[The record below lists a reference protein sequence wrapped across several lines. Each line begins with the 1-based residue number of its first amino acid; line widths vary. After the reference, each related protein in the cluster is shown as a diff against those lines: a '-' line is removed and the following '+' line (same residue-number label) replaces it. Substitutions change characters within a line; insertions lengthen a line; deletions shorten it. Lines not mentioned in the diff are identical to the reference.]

1 MDLASVL
8 LFAAALTIAAAIPG
22 PSIAALIARVLTQG
36 PGRNIGFTAGLVV
49 GDMLWLAAAVYGLA
63 AVAAEAHQVI
73 VVLKYLGAAYL
84 IYLAYK
90 MWTAPAADPLPS
102 APKGRKHLGSFAG
115 GITMGLSN
123 PKTMLF
129 YLALVPNLIPLSQM
143 EASTFA
149 ELVGVQAVV
158 LTVVLGVYLF
168 GATYARQFIASQ
180 RHMRIANRGSALL
193 MGGAAALVATRS

>member
-8 LFAAALTIAAAIPG
+8 LFAVALLIAAAIPG

-36 PGRNIGFTAGLVV
+36 AGRNVGFTAGLVV

-63 AVAAEAHQVI
+63 TLAAEAHQVI

-90 MWTAPAADPLPS
+90 MWTAPAAEPLPAAAS
-102 APKGRKHLGSFAG
+102 GRKHLGSFAG

-129 YLALVPNLIPLSQM
+129 YPLVPNLIPLS
-143 EASTFA
+143 EVGASTFA
-149 ELVGVQAVV
+149 ELLGVQAIV
-158 LTVVLGVYLF
+158 LAVVLGAYLY
-168 GATYARQFIASQ
+168 GASYARNFIASQ
-180 RHMRIANRGSALL
+180 RHMRMANRGSAVL
-193 MGGAAALVATRS
+193 MTGAAALVATRS

>member
-8 LFAAALTIAAAIPG
+8 LFAVALTIAAAIPG

-36 PGRNIGFTAGLVV
+36 PGRNVGFTAGLVV
-49 GDMLWLAAAVYGLA
+49 ADVLWLAAAVYGLA
-63 AVAAEAHQVI
+63 AVATQAHQVVI
-73 VVLKYLGAAYL
+73 VLKYLGAAYL
-84 IYLAYK
+84 VYLACK

-102 APKGRKHLGSFAG
+102 APRGRNHLGSFAG

-129 YLALVPNLIPLSQM
+129 YLALVPNLIPLSQVGTR
-143 EASTFA
+143 TFA

-158 LTVVLGVYLF
+158 LTIVLGVYLF
-168 GATYARQFIASQ
+168 GATYARRFFASR

>member
-8 LFAAALTIAAAIPG
+8 LFAVALLIAAAIPG
-22 PSIAALIARVLTQG
+22 PSIATLIARVLTQG
-36 PGRNIGFTAGLVV
+36 AGRNIGFTAGLVV

-63 AVAAEAHQVI
+63 TLAAEAHQVI

-90 MWTAPAADPLPS
+90 MWTAPAAEPLPA
-102 APKGRKHLGSFAG
+102 APSGRKHLGSFAG

-129 YLALVPNLIPLSQM
+129 YLALVPNLIPLS
-143 EASTFA
+143 EVGASTFA
-149 ELVGVQAVV
+149 ELLGVQAIV
-158 LTVVLGVYLF
+158 LAVVLGAYLY
-168 GATYARQFIASQ
+168 GASYARNFIASQ
-180 RHMRIANRGSALL
+180 RHMRIANRGSAVL
-193 MGGAAALVATRS
+193 MTGAAALVATRS